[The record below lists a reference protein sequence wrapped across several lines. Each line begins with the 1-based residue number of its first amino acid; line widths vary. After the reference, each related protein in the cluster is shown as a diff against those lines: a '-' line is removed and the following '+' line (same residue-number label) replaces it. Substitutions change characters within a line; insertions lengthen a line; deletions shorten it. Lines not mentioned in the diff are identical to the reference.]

1 MGLGNFLKNID
12 QTLFGNWPH
21 TLGCQPRV
29 IDIIIFLFFIFLRI
43 KTVKY
48 FWLRPLKSTM
58 YTELRSGG
66 ISSIQIDKSGVK
78 DARRAKACAS
88 LLQCLLT

>member
-29 IDIIIFLFFIFLRI
+29 IDIIIIIFFF
-43 KTVKY
+43 
-48 FWLRPLKSTM
+48 FWESR
-58 YTELRSGG
+58 
-66 ISSIQIDKSGVK
+66 Q
-78 DARRAKACAS
+78 
-88 LLQCLLT
+88 

>member
-29 IDIIIFLFFIFLRI
+29 IDIIIIIIIFFFFLRI

-48 FWLRPLKSTM
+48 
-58 YTELRSGG
+58 Y
-66 ISSIQIDKSGVK
+66 
-78 DARRAKACAS
+78 
-88 LLQCLLT
+88 